1 VADNIVH
8 DKNIERRTIIQQQYK
23 HIHQNT
29 NAIKE
34 TEHTVLSLTSIFIFI
49 AFVKPSRGREF
60 SHDHNHDRNMFFV
73 HLIPRLHC
81 WHCNE
86 WSCFRFFK
94 LSLQTI

>member
-1 VADNIVH
+1 MADNIVH

-60 SHDHNHDRNMFFV
+60 SHDHNHDRNMVTNTTAVSRAVFCP
-73 HLIPRLHC
+73 LNSQTAL
-81 WHCNE
+81 
-86 WSCFRFFK
+86 
-94 LSLQTI
+94 LALQ